1 MRWWLARQLKSQD
14 RDTFLKAAAKAAVDQ
29 EMWAVD
35 LLIEALQHPS
45 HWHREAAARALG
57 DLGDQRAA
65 RPLMR
70 LMRDKDQLVREA
82 VAQALGKLD
91 RAFGRRPKPGSAPKP
106 APAPPSATGTGT
118 PHFEDELGGGEVV
131 VLEAHAAGSESE
143 PPETSAGTTAGGQAI
158 EKTPVEEE
166 KKEETA
172 SEEQPAPS
180 AAAEP
185 AAASEAA
192 AEPGQ
197 SDAGETP
204 EGAAKPRIEP
214 ATVGLATSIPVD
226 SNTMPFDEPLPA
238 TVKLEA
244 HAAAE
249 SATEPSREPEEQ
261 PEGQEATPAPEP
273 QSEAP
278 AEATAIILKSG
289 PEEVQ
294 EQAGAGPVLEGP
306 AADEPMVVSE
316 PPQQHEGEEGQ
327 APQDEAP
334 PPEQAPEAAAEEPEA
349 EEPAVAES
357 QPEPEESIPVEVE
370 AEASSA
376 PEPETQAPSPEP
388 ERQADAE
395 PPRPKP
401 GPIDKLV
408 KLTRSPTSPARSAKA
423 VKDPFA
429 VLDTLLAATKTSKA
443 PRPSRADSLSQID
456 LLVKEVRKVP
466 PKPPTT
472 IETLLN
478 LDAAKKEAERVAEE
492 EVAGSGSASSPTAML
507 DEQAVPAA
515 LEKSEDTQDEA
526 GASEE
531 QATPTEAPED
541 SPAGDEMDEGAP
553 LEGAGSWTP
562 PEEADTASEE
572 EDESTDIDADVLA
585 GGEAEPESD
594 EDGAADVEVDVEV
607 EVEPAVEAAS
617 EPEAEPV
624 TQPAAAEPQHN
635 AFLESLRQPCE
646 HDPTLLLSLRDGLYA
661 ADLLIAAACEIDLFS
676 WLARRPA
683 TQTLICTSL
692 GLAPRPVDVMVTL
705 FLSYGLLRREGNQL
719 ALTAAAADYLPA
731 DAPFSLRSYFA
742 SQVSRPTIKDIL
754 HVLRTGS
761 PAPWAS
767 ASKQP
772 DWAAAMERPEF
783 AREFSAAM
791 DARGRVMAPRL
802 AEAVDL
808 SEATRL
814 LDVGGGSGIYA
825 AAFLAHYPHLN
836 ATIFE
841 KPPVDDVVR
850 KLVDQRDLAHR
861 IDVAAGDMFVAL
873 PDAHDVHLFSN
884 VLHDWDLPSVRRAL
898 VQSFRALPV
907 GGRVIIHDVHL
918 ADEKDGPRGAA
929 EYSVFLMCST
939 PGRCYSIG
947 EMAGLLREVGFV
959 DAASRALVAER
970 SVIVARKPEPGT

>member
-91 RAFGRRPKPGSAPKP
+91 RAFGRRPKPTSSPKP

-131 VLEAHAAGSESE
+131 VLEAHAAGSQSHPPEPSTAAVSEGGEGRQEGEAATEEPPAPESATEPVVARESE
-143 PPETSAGTTAGGQAI
+143 AGTGEDVAG
-158 EKTPVEEE
+158 
-166 KKEETA
+166 
-172 SEEQPAPS
+172 
-180 AAAEP
+180 
-185 AAASEAA
+185 
-192 AEPGQ
+192 EPG
-197 SDAGETP
+197 

-226 SNTMPFDEPLPA
+226 SATMPFDEALA
-238 TVKLEA
+238 STVQLEA
-244 HAAAE
+244 PTETE
-249 SATEPSREPEEQ
+249 SGTETPQEHEAQ
-261 PEGQEATPAPEP
+261 EGAPAPEP
-273 QSEAP
+273 EP
-278 AEATAIILKSG
+278 EAEAALAETDAAIE
-289 PEEVQ
+289 PVREVEE
-294 EQAGAGPVLEGP
+294 EGAAGARESLLESP
-306 AADEPMVVSE
+306 AAEEPVSVSE
-316 PPQQHEGEEGQ
+316 PPQQKEEQ
-327 APQDEAP
+327 EPQEDAETRDRTL
-334 PPEQAPEAAAEEPEA
+334 EAAAETPEPEEPARPEEQPEEEQPELEASIAVEVETSSASEPEA
-349 EEPAVAES
+349 EPPV
-357 QPEPEESIPVEVE
+357 PEPEQEALVEPPP
-370 AEASSA
+370 SA
-376 PEPETQAPSPEP
+376 PTPVDKVVSPVAAP
-388 ERQADAE
+388 
-395 PPRPKP
+395 
-401 GPIDKLV
+401 
-408 KLTRSPTSPARSAKA
+408 PARAAKA

-429 VLDTLLAATKTSKA
+429 MLDSFVAATRA
-443 PRPSRADSLSQID
+443 PKPSRPARAVSLAQID
-456 LLVKEVRKVP
+456 LLVDEVRKVP

-478 LDAAKKEAERVAEE
+478 LDAAKKEAQRLAEE
-492 EVAGSGSASSPTAML
+492 RLAGSRSADRRSTQSPTGMIEAL
-507 DEQAVPAA
+507 AGPVATGEREAEGDGTATAEAHEAPAEAAEDSVPSDA
-515 LEKSEDTQDEA
+515 LEGGPA
-526 GASEE
+526 LEE
-531 QATPTEAPED
+531 TAP
-541 SPAGDEMDEGAP
+541 G
-553 LEGAGSWTP
+553 TP
-562 PEEADTASEE
+562 PEEAEPASE
-572 EDESTDIDADVLA
+572 
-585 GGEAEPESD
+585 D
-594 EDGAADVEVDVEV
+594 EDGAIDTTLDDEALAGMEDAPDNEEDETASLEVEV
-607 EVEPAVEAAS
+607 EVEPVADATSEL
-617 EPEAEPV
+617 EPEPEPADEL
-624 TQPAAAEPQHN
+624 PATTPRHN

-719 ALTAAAADYLPA
+719 ALTPAAADYLPA

-959 DAASRALVAER
+959 DAASRNLVAER